1 MYIII
6 FAVII
11 SIIFIF
17 YDTLFNLTQ
26 QVQNSKIGSIEI
38 MMRFYGLLILNVIVM
53 ISIHIHKY
61 YIETYQLS
69 GNRGPRGY
77 DGRQGENGQSVCTKT
92 Y

>member
-1 MYIII
+1 MYVII

-38 MMRFYGLLILNVIVM
+38 MIWFYGLLILNVIVM

-69 GNRGPRGY
+69 GNKGPRGY

>member
-1 MYIII
+1 
-6 FAVII
+6 
-11 SIIFIF
+11 
-17 YDTLFNLTQ
+17 
-26 QVQNSKIGSIEI
+26 
-38 MMRFYGLLILNVIVM
+38 MMWFYGLLILNVIVM

>member
-11 SIIFIF
+11 AIIFMF
-17 YDTLFNLTQ
+17 YNTIINISQ
-26 QVQNSKIGSIEI
+26 QAQNSKIGSPEI
-38 MMRFYGLLILNVIVM
+38 MMWFYGLLILNIIVM

-77 DGRQGENGQSVCTKT
+77 EGRKGDSGQSVCTKI

>member
-1 MYIII
+1 MYVII

-38 MMRFYGLLILNVIVM
+38 MMWFYGLLILNVIVM

>member
-1 MYIII
+1 MYVII

-38 MMRFYGLLILNVIVM
+38 MIWFYGLLILNVIVM

>member
-17 YDTLFNLTQ
+17 YDTLINLSQ
-26 QVQNSKIGSIEI
+26 QVQNSKIGSPEI
-38 MMRFYGLLILNVIVM
+38 MMWFYGLLILNVIVM